1 MKYTNYKCPVCG
13 NQFIEDDDIVV
24 CPDCG
29 TPHHRECYK
38 ENGRCFNWDK
48 HGTNQPIEVELTDVE
63 ENENAEENADFTQ
76 PQTSENKAEN
86 AQQIVQEIFEE
97 FKNEKDY
104 TISDKHV
111 SFYEAAIRKNQKFYI
126 PRFMLID
133 KTKKGVS
140 WNVAAFFVPFAWSLY
155 RKMYNIALIILALY
169 VLLFSLVGYT
179 IFSDE
184 EIMTSYT
191 ECLQE
196 DPYFYEDLILYKT
209 NRADVSLTE
218 KQAKFNT
225 LSENFKFPLPI
236 RIFSY
241 IVIYGV
247 RIVMGIYATNLYYK
261 KLTKNIERVD
271 KLDLSPDMKRSV
283 LYRKYGTLP
292 FIIVAII
299 GFFEWQMF

>member
-13 NQFIEDDDIVV
+13 IQFTEDDDIVV

-29 TPHHRECYK
+29 TPHHRKCYK
-38 ENGRCFNWDK
+38 ENGSCSNLDK
-48 HGTNQPIEVELTDVE
+48 HGTNQPIEVEFVDVE
-63 ENENAEENADFTQ
+63 ENENIEENTEFSEAQ
-76 PQTSENKAEN
+76 ESENKAEN

-97 FKNEKDY
+97 INNSKDY
-104 TISDKHV
+104 SINGKHV
-111 SFYEAAIRKNQKFYI
+111 SFYEAALRKNQKFYI

-133 KTKKGVS
+133 KTQKGVS

-155 RKMYNIALIILALY
+155 RKMYKVAAIILVLY

-179 IFSDE
+179 IFSDA
-184 EIMTSYT
+184 EIMDSFT
-191 ECLQE
+191 ECVQE
-196 DPYFYEDLILYKT
+196 DPYFYEDLLLYKS
-209 NRADVSLTE
+209 NRSDVSLTE

-225 LSENFKFPLPI
+225 LSENFEFPLPL
-236 RIFSY
+236 RIYSFS
-241 IVIYGV
+241 VIYGI
-247 RIVMGIYATNLYYK
+247 RIVLGIYATNLYYK
-261 KLTKNIERVD
+261 KLTKNIEKVD